1 MANKTK
7 VLVIVT
13 PGFPENE
20 WDSTCLP
27 AQQSLIRA
35 INLYFTQI
43 KIIIISFQYPFTQK
57 KYKWNGN
64 TVIALGGK
72 NRGMLFRWMLWRKA
86 TTQLKKINERYHI
99 TGLLSFWCDECAYT
113 AHRFANEFSLPH
125 YCWLLGQD
133 AKKGN
138 RYVAK
143 MQSPATGFIA
153 LSDFIRE
160 TFAGNYAVTP
170 AHTIPIGI
178 DINEYSTAAKEKTID
193 IMAAGA
199 LIPLKQYEIFIQVIA
214 ALKKT
219 RPGIKAVLCGGGPQ
233 FKKLQALITDL
244 SLEQNISLCGERSH
258 EDILNTM
265 QRAKIF
271 LHPSSYEG
279 FGMVCTE
286 ALYAGAQV
294 ISFCKPMNVPVK
306 NWHIAQTKEAMID
319 TAGTLLDALPPP
331 EKVLPF
337 SIEDTAQALM
347 KLFDHQ
353 G

>member
-1 MANKTK
+1 MNKTNA
-7 VLVIVT
+7 LIILT

-35 INLYFTQI
+35 INTYFPQL
-43 KIIIISFQYPFTQK
+43 KIIIISFQYPFVKK

-72 NRGMLFRWMLWRKA
+72 NRGKFFRWIVWRRA
-86 TTQLKKINERYHI
+86 TAHLQKINAGYTI
-99 TGLLSFWCDECAYT
+99 TGLLSFWCDECAFI
-113 AHRFANEFSLPH
+113 AQRFAKNNSLQH
-125 YCWLLGQD
+125 NCWLLGQD

-143 MQSPATGFIA
+143 MAAPATTYIA

-160 TFAGNYAVTP
+160 TFFQNYSIMP
-170 AHTIPIGI
+170 ANTIPIGI
-178 DINEYSTAAKEKTID
+178 DINEYSTSAKEKSID
-193 IMAAGA
+193 IMAAGS
-199 LIPLKQYEIFIQVIA
+199 LIPLKQYEIFIAVIA
-214 ALKKT
+214 ELKKT
-219 RPGIKAVLCGGGPQ
+219 MPHIKAVLCGSGPEL
-233 FKKLQALITDL
+233 KKLQTSIIDF
-244 SLEQNISLCGERSH
+244 SLQQNITLCGERSH

-271 LHPSSYEG
+271 VHPSSYEG
-279 FGMVCTE
+279 FGMVCIE

-294 ISFCKPMNVPVK
+294 ISFCKPVHAPVK
-306 NWHIAQTKEAMID
+306 NWHIAENKEAMIEK
-319 TAGTLLDALPPP
+319 ARQLLEALPPP

-337 SIEDTAQALM
+337 SIEDPAIAVM
-347 KLFDHQ
+347 KLFGQ
-353 G
+353 

>member
-1 MANKTK
+1 MNKPNT
-7 VLVIVT
+7 LVIIT

-35 INLYFTQI
+35 MNTYFPQL
-43 KIIIISFQYPFTQK
+43 KIIIISFQYPFAKK

-72 NRGMLFRWMLWRKA
+72 NRGKLFRWIVWRRA
-86 TTQLKKINERYHI
+86 TTHLQKINSSYTI
-99 TGLLSFWCDECAYT
+99 TGLLSFWCDECAFT
-113 AHRFANEFSLPH
+113 AQRFAKKNSLQH

-138 RYVAK
+138 RYVTK
-143 MQSPATGFIA
+143 MAAPATTYIA

-160 TFAGNYAVTP
+160 TFANNYSIRP
-170 AHTIPIGI
+170 ANTIPIGI
-178 DINEYSTAAKEKTID
+178 DINEYPVEVKEKTID
-193 IMAAGA
+193 IMAAGS
-199 LIPLKQYEIFIQVIA
+199 LIPLKQYEIFIAVIA
-214 ALKKT
+214 ELKKT
-219 RPGIKAVLCGGGPQ
+219 KPDIKAVLCGGGPE
-233 FKKLQALITDL
+233 FKKLQTSINDL
-244 SLEQNISLCGERSH
+244 SLQQNISLCGERSH

-279 FGMVCTE
+279 FGMVCIE

-294 ISFCKPMNVPVK
+294 ISFCKPVEAPIK
-306 NWHIAQTKEAMID
+306 NWHIAENKEDMIEK
-319 TAGTLLDALPPP
+319 ARQLLEALPPP

-337 SIEDTAQALM
+337 SIEATATSVM
-347 KLFDHQ
+347 KLFGQ
-353 G
+353 

>member
-1 MANKTK
+1 MINKPN

-35 INLYFTQI
+35 MNTYFPQL
-43 KIIIISFQYPFTQK
+43 KIIILSFQYPFVEK

-72 NRGMLFRWMLWRKA
+72 NRGKLFRWMVWRRA
-86 TTQLKKINERYHI
+86 TKHLQKINAGYSI

-113 AHRFANEFSLPH
+113 AQRFAKKNSLQH

-143 MQSPATGFIA
+143 MAAPATTYIA
-153 LSDFIRE
+153 LSDFISE
-160 TFAGNYAVTP
+160 TFANNYSISP
-170 AHTIPIGI
+170 ANTIPIGI
-178 DINEYSTAAKEKTID
+178 DTNEYSATAKEKTID
-193 IMAAGA
+193 IMAAGS
-199 LIPLKQYEIFIQVIA
+199 LIPLKQYEIFIAVIA
-214 ALKKT
+214 ELKKT
-219 RPGIKAVLCGGGPQ
+219 MPDIKAVLCGSGPEL
-233 FKKLQALITDL
+233 KKLQTGINDL
-244 SLEQNISLCGERSH
+244 SLQQNITLCGERSH
-258 EDILNTM
+258 EDILDTM

-279 FGMVCTE
+279 FGMVCIE

-294 ISFCKPMNVPVK
+294 ISFCKPVNTPVK
-306 NWHIAQTKEAMID
+306 NWHIAESKETMIEK
-319 TAGTLLDALPPP
+319 ARQLLEELPPS

-337 SIEDTAQALM
+337 SIENTAKAVM
-347 KLFDHQ
+347 KLF
-353 G
+353 GKEL